1 MGTQK
6 QFGIVEIIKVI
17 DRISGAEPDSFDLL
31 KIDVVDLLILRGA
44 AAKFEPLEG
53 ILQSIPETSVKT
65 KTAWRNCLPV

>member
-17 DRISGAEPDSFDLL
+17 NRISGSKPDSFDLL

-44 AAKFEPLEG
+44 ASKFEPLKG
-53 ILQSIPETSVKT
+53 IIQSIFKTS
-65 KTAWRNCLPV
+65 